1 MPADYVI
8 RMAAAAEADIVGG
21 MVYDL
26 ESELFP
32 ELRDTLDRAGLIRT
46 ARKLLQAGSGV
57 WAFIAGIKSG
67 EPVGLLTLNECAAIY
82 AGGLFGEVSELY
94 VKPAHR
100 SAGVGSQLM
109 AQAVTFARA
118 RGWPVLEVGAP
129 DVPRWRKTVDFYV
142 REGFKEIG
150 PRLERPLP

>member
-1 MPADYVI
+1 
-8 RMAAAAEADIVGG
+8 

-32 ELRDTLDRAGLIRT
+32 ELRDTLDRDSLVRT
-46 ARKLLQAGSGV
+46 ARKLLQPGSGV
-57 WAFIAGIKSG
+57 WAFIAGMESG

-94 VKPAHR
+94 VHPAHR
-100 SAGVGSQLM
+100 SVGVGSQLM
-109 AQAVTFARA
+109 AHAVTFARS
-118 RGWPVLEVGAP
+118 RGWTVLEVGAP

-150 PRLERPLP
+150 PRLERPLL